1 MSNENSAKPVLEA
14 DDKKQELL
22 KEREGLFAVLLAGG
36 YASASL
42 VPTKHNLPQL
52 LSDVIAKADSSPIL
66 TRLAAGREIV
76 ALDCRKLIKGVA
88 REWITNIA
96 KRVVAGEKFI
106 VIIEN
111 ITDIPSGPANMYD
124 DPQYV
129 ENILGHVWRDDYISI
144 GDWDF
149 SLDRSAVHKKREL
162 SVILTSSP
170 EHADE
175 FEKKFRTD
183 GYSWHEEFDDEL
195 ERTQQELEEAQQE
208 LDNLE

>member
-1 MSNENSAKPVLEA
+1 MSKKTVFEKVKQTLLEN
-14 DDKKQELL
+14 
-22 KEREGLFAVLLAGG
+22 RENLFAVAVIDGFDGG
-36 YASASL
+36 AYCI
-42 VPTKHNLPQL
+42 PTKHNFPQL
-52 LSDVIAKADSSPIL
+52 LSDAIAKADSSS
-66 TRLAAGREIV
+66 RLSKFAAGCEIV

-96 KRVVAGEKFI
+96 KRAVAGEKFI

-111 ITDIPSGPANMYD
+111 ITEIPSGPANMYD
-124 DPQYV
+124 DPRYV

-175 FEKKFRTD
+175 FEKKFRAD
-183 GYSWHEEFDDEL
+183 VYCWNEKFDDEL
-195 ERTQQELEEAQQE
+195 EKIQQDLEEMQQE

>member
-1 MSNENSAKPVLEA
+1 MSNENSAKPILEA

-22 KEREGLFAVLLAGG
+22 KEREDLFAVLLASGNVG
-36 YASASL
+36 ASR

-76 ALDCRKLIKGVA
+76 VLDCRKLIKGVA
-88 REWITNIA
+88 REWITNIV
-96 KRVVAGEKFI
+96 KRAMAGEKFI

-111 ITDIPSGPANMYD
+111 ITEIPSGPANMYD

-129 ENILGHVWRDDYISI
+129 ENILGHVWKEDYISI
-144 GDWDF
+144 GLWEF
-149 SLDRSAVHKKREL
+149 GLDRSFPHREL

-175 FEKKFRTD
+175 LGKKFRFD
-183 GYSWHEEFDDEL
+183 SFSWFGQFDDEL
-195 ERTQQELEEAQQE
+195 ERIQQE